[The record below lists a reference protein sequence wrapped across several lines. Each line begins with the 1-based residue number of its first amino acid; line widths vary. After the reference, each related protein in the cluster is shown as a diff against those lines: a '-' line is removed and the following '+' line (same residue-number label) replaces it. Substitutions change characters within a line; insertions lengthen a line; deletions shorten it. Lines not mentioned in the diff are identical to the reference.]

1 MRESSLYVR
10 TYRAKYGRRPN
21 PLTGTIHFLNCK
33 SIMEL
38 IAQASSNCEPGG
50 HVHKFSAYNF
60 QGFYNRER
68 GLAKFKPTIE
78 FRQHQGTMSPNAVVN
93 WIEIVVGTVDYIR
106 NIDYASLTDLLQ
118 MVEHESW
125 EKLGDGKDI
134 EREARLGPI
143 LAESKFTIIDLLLE
157 MGPYGPAKYYRNRW
171 RKLAKKPPFP
181 ISPKPDIEW
190 EFHSTVDPES
200 DEYKRLHRLQENW
213 EADRIASEAQP
224 PGGWKFDPDHPPWP
238 RHHYIE
244 PQSNHPSDHSDAGS
258 NSNMECCRG
267 AKGEIEKGEAGDN
280 VLAWILDQYSVPPP
294 AHTSA
299 PARQLSAVLEETEEE
314 LDAENA
320 RLDFGNTFS
329 AFRAQDGRGIK
340 NEETNYPRTFRTLT
354 LSSEEAEEDLDAEEV
369 EIDRQLA
376 AFEPQSGASVRQED
390 RLWRERIRDGFEGEV
405 IVYNGDGE
413 IPEGSMNPFDDTLP
427 RIRRGWAAP
436 SPEVSPKTKP
446 LVEEYDS
453 DGEMLFP

>member
-1 MRESSLYVR
+1 
-10 TYRAKYGRRPN
+10 
-21 PLTGTIHFLNCK
+21 
-33 SIMEL
+33 
-38 IAQASSNCEPGG
+38 
-50 HVHKFSAYNF
+50 
-60 QGFYNRER
+60 
-68 GLAKFKPTIE
+68 
-78 FRQHQGTMSPNAVVN
+78 
-93 WIEIVVGTVDYIR
+93 
-106 NIDYASLTDLLQ
+106 
-118 MVEHESW
+118 
-125 EKLGDGKDI
+125 
-134 EREARLGPI
+134 
-143 LAESKFTIIDLLLE
+143 
-157 MGPYGPAKYYRNRW
+157 MG
-171 RKLAKKPPFP
+171 
-181 ISPKPDIEW
+181 
-190 EFHSTVDPES
+190 
-200 DEYKRLHRLQENW
+200 
-213 EADRIASEAQP
+213 
-224 PGGWKFDPDHPPWP
+224 
-238 RHHYIE
+238 
-244 PQSNHPSDHSDAGS
+244 
-258 NSNMECCRG
+258 CCRG

-340 NEETNYPRTFRTLT
+340 NEEVNYPRTFRTLT

-376 AFEPQSGASVRQED
+376 AFEPQAGTSVGQED
-390 RLWRERIRDGFEGEV
+390 RLWRERVRDGFEGEV
-405 IVYNGDGE
+405 IVYNGDGD